1 MSELIVID
9 YIHCI
14 SGEILKIGKN
24 WENSGRLAE
33 SSRAPI
39 YLPHTGK
46 TRIISQTVA
55 LLCLKRSKYIKG
67 VVG

>member
-14 SGEILKIGKN
+14 SGEFLKIGKIGKIVGDKQ
-24 WENSGRLAE
+24 SPL
-33 SSRAPI
+33 API
-39 YLPHTGK
+39 YPPHTGK